1 MKIRKQPEVSR
12 FLKTLKSITAK
23 RKLTFEKIIEGIRNE
38 SLYGFLIVDIHTPNE
53 LKEKFKDFPLIIKNS
68 FISRKD
74 IGDYMQNVTK
84 EHNLLKKEQKYLI
97 SSYFAEKFLINSEMA
112 KFYLEMGLKITKI
125 YEFIEFFPQKCFAPL
140 AQEIVNS
147 RRLADTDKSKAVIAL
162 TNKLTGNSL
171 YSASLLNKEKH
182 RNITYHSEETVNKT
196 INDPRFVHLDEI
208 KKDVYEVKSLKN
220 KIVNDL
226 PIQIGLN
233 VYLNSKLHMLK
244 FFYLFL
250 KKYIP
255 DRHFELLETDTDSIY
270 FSISREN
277 LDDCVPSHLK
287 PNYFRDKLKWLTSEV
302 CPNHEEAFIQCK
314 IENKAWD
321 VQPCCSSFEAFGK
334 KTLGKMKVE
343 YEGKNQ
349 VCLTSKSYFCQG
361 ETNKQVCKGVSIAQN
376 PLTFDEYLNVLETNK
391 PLLVENRGFRSKNH
405 QIFSYVQKKKGL
417 SNFYPKRKVL
427 SDGVHTEPLD
437 L

>member
-1 MKIRKQPEVSR
+1 MNPSHF
-12 FLKTLKSITAK
+12 FL
-23 RKLTFEKIIEGIRNE
+23 
-38 SLYGFLIVDIHTPNE
+38 
-53 LKEKFKDFPLIIKNS
+53 
-68 FISRKD
+68 
-74 IGDYMQNVTK
+74 
-84 EHNLLKKEQKYLI
+84 
-97 SSYFAEKFLINSEMA
+97 
-112 KFYLEMGLKITKI
+112 
-125 YEFIEFFPQKCFAPL
+125 QKCFAPL

-147 RRLADTDKSKAVIAL
+147 RRLGDSDKSKAVIAL

-321 VQPCCSSFEAFGK
+321 AQPCCSSFEAFDK
-334 KTLGKMKVE
+334 RTLGKMKVE

-349 VCLTSKSYFCQG
+349 VCLASKSYFCQG

-405 QIFSYVQKKKGL
+405 QIFSYIQKKKGL
-417 SNFYPKRKVL
+417 NNFYPKRKVL

>member
-1 MKIRKQPEVSR
+1 
-12 FLKTLKSITAK
+12 
-23 RKLTFEKIIEGIRNE
+23 
-38 SLYGFLIVDIHTPNE
+38 
-53 LKEKFKDFPLIIKNS
+53 
-68 FISRKD
+68 
-74 IGDYMQNVTK
+74 
-84 EHNLLKKEQKYLI
+84 
-97 SSYFAEKFLINSEMA
+97 MA
-112 KFYLEMGLKITKI
+112 KFYLEIGLKITKI

-147 RRLADTDKSKAVIAL
+147 KRLADTDKSKAVIAL
-162 TNKLTGNSL
+162 NNKLTGNSL

-233 VYLNSKLHMLK
+233 VCLNSKLHMLK
-244 FFYLFL
+244 FFFLFL

-255 DRHFELLETDTDSIY
+255 DRHFDLLETDTDSIY

-321 VQPCCSSFEAFGK
+321 AQPCCSSFEAFDK
-334 KTLGKMKVE
+334 RTLGKMKVE

-349 VCLTSKSYFCQG
+349 GCLASKSIFAK
-361 ETNKQVCKGVSIAQN
+361 EKRTNKFVKGCLLPKTLS
-376 PLTFDEYLNVLETNK
+376 PLMN
-391 PLLVENRGFRSKNH
+391 
-405 QIFSYVQKKKGL
+405 I
-417 SNFYPKRKVL
+417 
-427 SDGVHTEPLD
+427 
-437 L
+437 